1 MWRHA
6 GRNAAVKSSVTYGD
20 MSRIGKKPI
29 TLPQGVTVNIE
40 SGDVEVKGPKGG
52 LRHTVKKPITVKVE
66 NGSVLVERPD
76 DSGSSRAFHG
86 LTRALVANMVEGVSK
101 GFEKKLLINGVGY
114 RASIK
119 GKKLVLLLGYSH
131 PVELESQ
138 EGITFE
144 VNKKQNEVTV
154 KGIDKGVVGQVAA
167 NIREARKTEP
177 YKGKGIRYEDEIIRR
192 KAGKSVAGGK

>member
-1 MWRHA
+1 
-6 GRNAAVKSSVTYGD
+6 

-29 TLPQGVTVNIE
+29 TVPQGVSVDVK

-52 LRHTVKKPITVKVE
+52 LRHTVKEPITVKVE
-66 NGSVLVERPD
+66 NGSVIVERPD
-76 DSGSSRAFHG
+76 ESSINRAFHG
-86 LTRALVANMVEGVSK
+86 LTRALVANMVEGVHK
-101 GFEKKLLINGVGY
+101 GFEKKLLITGVGY

-131 PVELESQ
+131 PVELESP

-144 VNKKQNEVTV
+144 VNKQQNEVTV
-154 KGIDKGVVGQVAA
+154 KGIDKAVVGQVAA
-167 NIREARKTEP
+167 NIRKARKTEP
-177 YKGKGIRYEDEIIRR
+177 YKGKGVRYENEFIRR